1 MGLKKED
8 GLNFAA
14 GGSGGGGSARF
25 PTIVTS
31 SGSSLPVD
39 LTGYNE
45 GDTFL
50 NTSDKKIYQ
59 AGSSGYQ
66 LSDGTTNTDNNV
78 VIDFETGIA
87 SNFGMTVNQYV
98 NIYRQIFRSDGF
110 QWAGNKT
117 IDIHFKLSGT
127 LDSSKYYP
135 LLNATYTGYI
145 IQLFLKADGLYFTKY
160 KNYQTDF
167 EFVSDTKIL
176 DFSWQTN
183 TEYYLRLDKVSGN
196 TTISL
201 SNVGYDTNN
210 IKKETVEIADFYGQ
224 YSSANT
230 TTVLIG
236 TTNSRL
242 SSSGISYYN
251 GVTPIEV
258 YLLDT
263 TTKNYLVPSSALS
276 WDSGTDLTDKTE
288 YADKTNGA
296 LYLYENSELVK
307 IGSSAPTVLTDQ
319 TATSMALAGNTIYKW
334 TSALTSL
341 SFASAE
347 VSDLETVLY
356 FTTGGTIQ
364 FQDSSSLKWGGDGT
378 APSLEA
384 NTIYCISIRNGLA
397 EIDTFGTVS

>member
-1 MGLKKED
+1 MAGT
-8 GLNFAA
+8 LNKGSLVKGT
-14 GGSGGGGSARF
+14 GGSGGGGSASF
-25 PTIVTS
+25 PTIVTD

-39 LTGYNE
+39 LTGYQE

-50 NTSDKKIYQ
+50 NTTDKKIYK
-59 AGSSGYQ
+59 AEESGYE
-66 LSDGTTNTDNNV
+66 LNTGVTNTGSLNINDGSV
-78 VIDFETGIA
+78 TFE
-87 SNFGMTVNQYV
+87 NNQY
-98 NIYRQIFRSDGF
+98 IYREGSFFRWYGT
-110 QWAGNKT
+110 GVK
-117 IDIHFKLSGT
+117 IRIHFKLTSLPEENGN
-127 LDSSKYYP
+127 Y
-135 LLNATYTGYI
+135 N
-145 IQLFLKADGLYFTKY
+145 LF
-160 KNYQTDF
+160 
-167 EFVSDTKIL
+167 S
-176 DFSWQTN
+176 N
-183 TEYYLRLDKVSGN
+183 TEGENGSP
-196 TTISL
+196 
-201 SNVGYDTNN
+201 
-210 IKKETVEIADFYGQ
+210 
-224 YSSANT
+224 
-230 TTVLIG
+230 
-236 TTNSRL
+236 
-242 SSSGISYYN
+242 GISYWTTVRILNKKLNLYIARTQYGPSQLQN
-251 GVTPIEV
+251 INICETDLQINTDYYLEITKNDTVADITLSSVGYGESPIETNSITTADYGNSSTPSGTKRQYYGV
-258 YLLDT
+258 FGYSPNNAFFTIGQIYLGDSTGDFLT
-263 TTKNYLVPSSALS
+263 SAGLT

-397 EIDTFGTVS
+397 EIDTFGTTA